1 MTSAH
6 SVTRTRFV
14 SLAALGVL
22 PLLLTGCFKFTM
34 DIEIDSQDTVSG
46 QAAVGLSKELQA
58 FAQSEDGAD
67 TTEAFKDIE
76 GALRQ
81 EFDDGTFVG
90 QQYEFASVPIEAF
103 ALQDEARVLTI
114 TRDGDNLIIDGAL
127 NFEDPNAGGPG
138 DLGLAQAF
146 FDAAD
151 IRVAIKVPGE
161 VLETN
166 GDIDQATN
174 TITWYPQYGLD
185 NKISAVVL
193 APPATSTWV
202 WWLIGGGVL
211 VVIAVMVFVL
221 AKPKPARSYID
232 DMEPFSTDDP
242 SKG

>member
-1 MTSAH
+1 M
-6 SVTRTRFV
+6 RTRYI
-14 SLAALGVL
+14 SWAALAVL
-22 PLLLTGCFKFTM
+22 PLLLSGCFKFTM
-34 DIEIDSQDTVSG
+34 DIEIDSQDSVSG

-58 FAQSEDGAD
+58 FAQAEDGAD

-76 GALRQ
+76 GAVTQ

-90 QQYEFASVPIEAF
+90 QQYEFTSVPIEAF

-114 TRDGDNLIIDGAL
+114 TRDGENLIIDGAL

-138 DLGLAQAF
+138 DAGFAQAF

-151 IRVAIKVPGE
+151 IRVAIKVPGQI
-161 VLETN
+161 LETN
-166 GDIDQATN
+166 GEIDETTN

-193 APPATSTWV
+193 SPPATATWV

-211 VVIAVMVFVL
+211 VVIAVMAIVL
-221 AKPKPARSYID
+221 AKPKPPRSYID

-242 SKG
+242 R